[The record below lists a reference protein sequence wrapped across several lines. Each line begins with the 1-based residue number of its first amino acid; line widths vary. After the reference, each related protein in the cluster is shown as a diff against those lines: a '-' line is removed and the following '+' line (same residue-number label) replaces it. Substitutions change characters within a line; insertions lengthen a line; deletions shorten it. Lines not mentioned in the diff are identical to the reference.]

1 LEALLTTTAL
11 GDMLAIAPG
20 TKRTSARSVQFQSD
34 DIRMLYRMLLTWMNL
49 GRRVAPESPV
59 E

>member
-1 LEALLTTTAL
+1 
-11 GDMLAIAPG
+11 
-20 TKRTSARSVQFQSD
+20 VQFQTD

-49 GRRVAPESPV
+49 GRRLAPESPV

>member
-1 LEALLTTTAL
+1 
-11 GDMLAIAPG
+11 MLAIAPG
-20 TKRTSARSVQFQSD
+20 TERTSARSVQFQSD

-49 GRRVAPESPV
+49 GRRVGPESPV

>member
-1 LEALLTTTAL
+1 
-11 GDMLAIAPG
+11 MLAIAPG
-20 TKRTSARSVQFQSD
+20 TERTSPRSVQFQTD